1 MSPFFT
7 DEPTVSLII
16 IHFMVSLRFLSMI
29 LTASVFMVPTLPMP
43 LKFWLSVMLSVIVT
57 PLVNVA
63 VPAVL
68 LGSWTYLFI
77 MAGRE
82 FLIGA
87 SIGLISSLPLY
98 AMQTSGFFD
107 STLMG
112 FNMMNIFDPLSA
124 SQISVL
130 AQMKYL
136 IAVWFYLH
144 WDGHMLL
151 VQALTESIKLVP
163 VGIGL
168 WDNAFKEIP
177 WIDWLGRIFVIALK
191 LSLPIFGAVLL
202 ADIGLG
208 FVARTVPQMN
218 VFVLGIPL
226 KICIGFFVL
235 LTILPSSVDLFHA
248 EIERGI
254 DIALKGIHYWR

>member
-1 MSPFFT
+1 MTPYFAN
-7 DEPTVSLII
+7 EATVSLIL
-16 IHFMVSLRFLSMI
+16 IHFMVSLRFLAMI
-29 LTASVFMVPTLPMP
+29 ITASVFMLPSMP
-43 LKFWLSVMLSVIVT
+43 NPVKFWFSVLLAIIVS
-57 PLVNVA
+57 PLVNVT

-87 SIGLISSLPLY
+87 SIGFISSLPLY

-130 AQMKYL
+130 AQLKYL
-136 IAVWFYLH
+136 IAIWFYLH
-144 WDGHMLL
+144 WNGHMLL
-151 VQALTESIKLVP
+151 VQALTESVKLVP
-163 VGIGL
+163 VGIGM
-168 WDNAFKEIP
+168 WDSMKEMP
-177 WIDWLGRIFVIALK
+177 WLDWLGNIFVLALK

-202 ADIGLG
+202 ADVGLG

-226 KICIGFFVL
+226 KICMGFFVL
-235 LTILPSSVDLFHA
+235 LTILPSSVDIFHG
-248 EIERGI
+248 EIERALEM
-254 DIALKGIHYWR
+254 ALKGIHYWR